1 MFDLVPIIL
10 LSLLAF
16 IVFGALFLYFKLRSI
31 KRKYFGNTDI
41 LGMAKKG
48 ELELLEN
55 PKSLSGVESLVRPQ
69 ILEDFP
75 NFSLDELLANN
86 KDEIFTYYTAL
97 KTGDFTHYEDKKNV
111 NDKIAATHS
120 FWVSKEIEVKSTDFH
135 RQVVSSYRKNSDTA
149 TIRIQAAIMQRRVDS
164 ENKTPKKVQLRI
176 ETEWVNILDHSNF
189 NMEGVTSASCPNCAA
204 PLVGKDFI
212 NCPYCGSEI
221 IKDFRTAWV
230 LTSIGEK

>member
-1 MFDLVPIIL
+1 MFDIVSIIL

-16 IVFGALFLYFKLRSI
+16 IVFGGLFLYFKLRSI

-41 LGMAKKG
+41 LDMAKKG

-75 NFSLDELLANN
+75 NFSLDELLAKN
-86 KDEIFTYYTAL
+86 KDEIFAYYTAL
-97 KTGDFTHYEDKKNV
+97 KTGDFTHYEDKKSV
-111 NDKIAATHS
+111 NDKIVATHD
-120 FWVSKEIEVKSTDFH
+120 FWVSTGVEVQSTTFH

-149 TIRIQAAIMQRRVDS
+149 TIKIQAALMQSRVDS
-164 ENKTPKKVQLRI
+164 EQKTPKKVQLRI
-176 ETEWVNILDHSNF
+176 ETQWVHILDHSNF
-189 NMEGVTSASCPNCAA
+189 NMEGVVSAACPNCAA
-204 PLVGKDFI
+204 PLVGKDYI

-221 IKDFRTAWV
+221 IKDFSSSWI